1 MEKDLNKFE
10 HLMMRGLDAELTPDI
25 EHELN
30 CSLIRDPEMMQLRE
44 EYQKIDALAASALGS
59 IRRGAEI
66 DLDAVFQAAPVP
78 APAARLGARRGW
90 LMIPGAIA
98 AALLAMVVPN
108 PDYREQP
115 TVPIVSDGRNLF
127 PIKPGESWDG
137 TGLTHPVSA
146 VPKIR
151 SQTGR
156 DVIGVVGDDGNLYW
170 IEVEKKRT
178 VRWPAGSSQP
188 PDASDSM

>member
-1 MEKDLNKFE
+1 MHMDQNNSERLINR
-10 HLMMRGLDAELTPDI
+10 LLDAELTPDA

-30 CSLIRDPEMMQLRE
+30 RTLIREPVMMRLRE
-44 EYQKIDALAASALGS
+44 DYQKLDVLAGQALATL
-59 IRRGAEI
+59 RNGAEV
-66 DLDAVFQAAPVP
+66 DLDAVFEAVP
-78 APAARLGARRGW
+78 IAKRTVRMGAHRGW

-98 AALLAMVVPN
+98 AALLAMVIPD
-108 PDYREQP
+108 PDYRGGSS
-115 TVPIVSDGRNLF
+115 VPLVTNSDLYPIAQNVPWSGSNLAR
-127 PIKPGESWDG
+127 
-137 TGLTHPVSA
+137 PVSTA
-146 VPKIR
+146 PTIR

-178 VRWPAGSSQP
+178 VRWPAGSPST

>member
-1 MEKDLNKFE
+1 MEKDLNNIE
-10 HLMMRGLDAELTPDI
+10 HWINRALDAELIADI

-30 CSLIRDPEMMQLRE
+30 RTLIRDPEMMQLRDD
-44 EYQKIDALAASALGS
+44 YQKIDALAASALDS
-59 IRRGAEI
+59 IRCGAEV
-66 DLDAVFQAAPVP
+66 DLHAVFEAAPISVVTVP
-78 APAARLGARRGW
+78 FRPHRGW

-98 AALLAMVVPN
+98 AALLAMVIPH
-108 PDYREQP
+108 PDYREQSTTP
-115 TVPIVSDGRNLF
+115 LVSDGRDLF
-127 PIKPGESWDG
+127 PIAPSSSWDG
-137 TGLTHPVSA
+137 SDLARPVSTA
-146 VPKIR
+146 PRVR

-188 PDASDSM
+188 PDAGNSL

>member
-1 MEKDLNKFE
+1 MHKDQNNIELFIN
-10 HLMMRGLDAELTPDI
+10 RSLDAELSADA

-30 CSLIRDPEMMQLRE
+30 RTLIREPEMMRLRDD
-44 EYQKIDALAASALGS
+44 YQTIDALAVTAFDS
-59 IRRGAEI
+59 IRCGAEV
-66 DLDAVFQAAPVP
+66 DLEAVFDAAPVP
-78 APAARLGARRGW
+78 ARSKRYGARRGW

-98 AALLAMVVPN
+98 AALLAMVIPD
-108 PDYREQP
+108 PDYRRGP
-115 TVPIVSDGRNLF
+115 AVPLVASMVAPSIPWSGSNLAR
-127 PIKPGESWDG
+127 
-137 TGLTHPVSA
+137 PVST

-178 VRWPAGSSQP
+178 IRWPAGSSLV
-188 PDASDSM
+188 PDAGDSM